1 VPDVVWSR
9 FAEADLEFHVDYL
22 AVHSPRAAAALGEA
36 IHRAV
41 EGLRDF
47 PKIGRPGRVA
57 GTRELVVVRTPYV
70 VVYVQNSDLVQ
81 ILRVLHGA
89 QEWPPSD

>member
-1 VPDVVWSR
+1 MLRIVWSGL
-9 FAEADLEFHVDYL
+9 AEADFGFHVDYL
-22 AVHSPRAAAALGEA
+22 AVHSPRAAAALGDA
-36 IHRAV
+36 IVHAV

-47 PKIGRPGRVA
+47 PDIGRPGRMP

-70 VVYVQNSDLVQ
+70 VVYAREGSTLQ

-89 QEWPPSD
+89 QQWPPSD